1 MQTKIVYQTD
11 HLGIYVG
18 EAIADPS
25 PLEDGVW
32 LIPGGCIEQAPPAIP
47 EHKAA
52 HWDGQRWKLIDSYLG
67 LTAYNIQTGEPVAI
81 DRHGQLPPGYTLEVP
96 APGQI
101 WKDGEWI
108 DDIPAAVERL
118 YQERIAAID
127 NACSR
132 EITGGVWSQALG
144 DRYLYSSSQEDQLN
158 LSGAA
163 ALGVDVDYPCTDST
177 GTKAFRRHAAAQ
189 LRQVADEFTL
199 FRLQQLQ
206 TSYTLKDRL
215 QAAREAKD
223 LAGLESVTWEGAL
236 V

>member
-1 MQTKIVYQTD
+1 MQNKIVFQTD

-18 EAIADPS
+18 EAIADQS
-25 PLEDGVW
+25 PLEANVW
-32 LIPGGCIEQAPPAIP
+32 LIPGGCVEEAPPAIP

-67 LTAYNIQTGEPVAI
+67 LTAYNIQTGEPTAI
-81 DRHGQLPPGYTLEVP
+81 DRHGQLPAGYTLEVP
-96 APGQI
+96 GPGQI

-108 DDIPAAVERL
+108 DDIPAAVERI
-118 YQERIAAID
+118 YQEKTASID
-127 NACSR
+127 SACSR
-132 EITGGVWSQALG
+132 QITGGFWSEALG
-144 DRYLYSSSQEDQLN
+144 DRHSYSTSQEDQLN

-163 ALGVDVDYPCTDST
+163 TLGIEVDYPCSDAT
-177 GTKAFRRHAAAQ
+177 GAKAFRRHTASQ

-199 FRLQQLQ
+199 LRLQLLQ
-206 TSYTLKDRL
+206 KSYTLKDRL

-223 LAGLESVTWEGAL
+223 LIGLGSVSWEGGA